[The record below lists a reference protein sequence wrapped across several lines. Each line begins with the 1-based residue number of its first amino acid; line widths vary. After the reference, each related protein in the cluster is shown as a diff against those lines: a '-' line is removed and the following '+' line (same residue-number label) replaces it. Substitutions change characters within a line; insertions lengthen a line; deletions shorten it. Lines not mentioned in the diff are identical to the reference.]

1 MALLSALVPV
11 VVLSER
17 TLVNTGPQESI
28 AHWRNNQVPDQG
40 IDLSYCLGNAAT
52 VRAVGNVEFCRN
64 LLMRQRNQSV
74 TPWFL

>member
-17 TLVNTGPQESI
+17 TLVNTGSQESI

-40 IDLSYCLGNAAT
+40 IDLSYGLRDAAT
-52 VRAVGNVEFCRN
+52 VRALAVCKPDRAISSPS
-64 LLMRQRNQSV
+64 MA
-74 TPWFL
+74 